1 MTSQYYKMFSRGLRA
16 REIRS
21 ALCALLMLIMVQAA
35 MAANPFGYFYYGS
48 VKYTINQGTLTV
60 TAAGFEPYKDTP
72 TTLIIPNY
80 AWDEDGTAYAVTA
93 IGQQAFA
100 NSEDVQRVVI
110 GDNVKTIAEN
120 AFERFGENTSN
131 PTLVIGKN
139 VESCH
144 DRAFPYF
151 GWKGDKPFTVIMRD
165 ENPTAVRL
173 TQVANISKAQN
184 TTIYVKDEAVY
195 NRFKADAYWENF
207 DGHRGNSYNYP
218 FPSEVTVKAGL
229 WQTAVFPEAL
239 TQEQMETWFGRG
251 TLVAKLSEDQYKWEN
266 EQDLVVRFNL
276 KEGVD
281 RLEPVLI
288 KPANAESNYV
298 SEVAYGVDSESGNP
312 RVTMT
317 DAEHQVQ
324 VNMIGA
330 CHDDYNLDFGQ
341 IYLRNESG
349 NMRFF
354 SADNAESNPAVKSD
368 VWVKR
373 GKCYFEMRDF
383 SDRLLYDI
391 PVSYDVQQSTTAIRD
406 LQTADQGQRQGVYS
420 LTGQYEGTTLDGLC
434 PGIHIVNGQKVVVK

>member
-1 MTSQYYKMFSRGLRA
+1 MITLGLRA
-16 REIRS
+16 QIIKN
-21 ALCALLMLIMVQAA
+21 ALCALLVLMVVQAA
-35 MAANPFGYFYYGS
+35 MAANPVGYFYYGS
-48 VKYTINQGTLTV
+48 VKYTINEGTQTV
-60 TAAGFEPYKDTP
+60 TATGFEPNKDTP

-93 IGQQAFA
+93 IGKQAFS
-100 NSEDVQRVVI
+100 NSQDVKRVVI
-110 GDNVKTIAEN
+110 GDNVKTIAWN
-120 AFERFGENTSN
+120 AFERFGEGADN
-131 PTLVIGKN
+131 PTLVIGKH
-139 VESCH
+139 VESC
-144 DRAFPYF
+144 DEFAFPYF
-151 GWKGDKPFTVIMRD
+151 GYKGDKPFTVIMRD

-173 TQVANISKAQN
+173 TQVANISKAKN

-207 DGHRGNSYNYP
+207 DGHNGNTYNYP

-239 TQEQMETWFGRG
+239 TQEQMETWFGHG
-251 TLVAKLSEDQYKWEN
+251 TLVARLSEDQYKWEN
-266 EQDLVVRFNL
+266 EQELVVRFNL

-312 RVTMT
+312 VVTMT
-317 DAEHQVQ
+317 EAQHQVR

-349 NMRFF
+349 RMQFF
-354 SADNAESNPAVKSD
+354 SADNAESDPNAKSD

-373 GKCYFEMRDF
+373 GKCYFEMRDQG
-383 SDRLLYDI
+383 DNLLYDI

-406 LQTADQGQRQGVYS
+406 LQRDQQHQRQGVYS
-420 LTGQYEGTTLDGLC
+420 LTGQYEGTTLEGLSR
-434 PGIHIVNGQKVVVK
+434 GIHIVNGRKVVVK